1 MSPSEI
7 VTTQIEVYNMRDLK
21 GNMELFSE
29 NFQIIQ
35 FHDKSVLV
43 DGKDACEK
51 MYKDLFDN
59 SPNLK
64 AEIINRINYGNIIIL
79 QEVIYGRY
87 GQKEGLDQLIMFEI
101 VENKIERI
109 YKF

>member
-1 MSPSEI
+1 MSSSEI
-7 VTTQIEVYNMRDLK
+7 ITKQIEAYNKKDLK
-21 GNMELFSE
+21 GNIQLFSE
-29 NFQIIQ
+29 NFKIIQ
-35 FHDKSVLV
+35 FPDNSVLV

-64 AEIINRINYGNIIIL
+64 AEVISRINYGNKIIL
-79 QEVIYGRY
+79 HEVIYGRY
-87 GQKEGLDQLIMFEI
+87 GKNEGLEQLIMFEI

>member
-7 VTTQIEVYNMRDLK
+7 VTTQIEAYNKRDLK

-59 SPNLK
+59 SPSLK

>member
-1 MSPSEI
+1 MSYYEI
-7 VTTQIEVYNMRDLK
+7 VTRQIEAYNKRDLK
-21 GNMELFSE
+21 GNIELFSE

-35 FHDKSVLV
+35 FHDNSVLV

-59 SPNLK
+59 LPNLK
-64 AEIINRINYGNIIIL
+64 AEIINRIDYGNKIIL
-79 QEVIYGRY
+79 HEVIYGKY
-87 GQKEGLDQLIMFEI
+87 GKNEGLDQLIMFEI
-101 VENKIERI
+101 VENKIDRI

>member
-7 VTTQIEVYNMRDLK
+7 VTTQIEAYNKRDLK

-51 MYKDLFDN
+51 MYKDLFEN

-79 QEVIYGRY
+79 HEVIYGRY

-101 VENKIERI
+101 VEDKIERI

>member
-7 VTTQIEVYNMRDLK
+7 ITTQIEAYNKRDLK
-21 GNMELFSE
+21 GNIELFSE

-35 FHDKSVLV
+35 FADKSVLV

-64 AEIINRINYGNIIIL
+64 AEVINQINYGNKIIL
-79 QEVIYGRY
+79 HEVIYGRY
-87 GQKEGLDQLIMFEI
+87 GKNEGLEQLIMFEI
-101 VENKIERI
+101 VENKIEKI
-109 YKF
+109 YRF

>member
-7 VTTQIEVYNMRDLK
+7 VTTQIEVYNKRDLK
-21 GNMELFSE
+21 ENMELFSE

>member
-1 MSPSEI
+1 MSSSEI
-7 VTTQIEVYNMRDLK
+7 VTTQIDAYNKRDLK
-21 GNMELFSE
+21 GNLELFSD

-59 SPNLK
+59 SPNLR
-64 AEIINRINYGNIIIL
+64 AEVVNRIDYGNKIIL
-79 QEVIYGRY
+79 HEIIYGRY
-87 GQKEGLDQLIMFEI
+87 AKDEGLEQLIMFEI
-101 VENKIERI
+101 AENKIEKI

>member
-7 VTTQIEVYNMRDLK
+7 VTTQIEAYNKRDLK
-21 GNMELFSE
+21 ENMELFSE

-43 DGKDACEK
+43 DGKDACKK

-87 GQKEGLDQLIMFEI
+87 GQKEGLNQLIMFEI

>member
-7 VTTQIEVYNMRDLK
+7 VTAQIEAYNKRDLK
-21 GNMELFSE
+21 GNIELFSE

-35 FHDKSVLV
+35 FTDKSVLV
-43 DGKDACEK
+43 EGKDACEK
-51 MYKDLFDN
+51 MYRDLFDN

-64 AEIINRINYGNIIIL
+64 AEVINRINYGEKIIL
-79 QEVIYGRY
+79 HEIIYGRY
-87 GQKEGLDQLIMFEI
+87 GNDEGLEQLIMFEV
-101 VENKIERI
+101 VENKIERM